1 MSVLRPAETKL
12 FKQLLRDA
20 ELLEVTEVDN
30 DDGEVPIDNEGSP
43 QAVSLASFPVSSEL
57 IQRFDSGYFVK
68 EDRMFKSSVAV
79 GSPVAKKKDII
90 VFGGFRY
97 QIHAINDRLSDG
109 GYIDYIT
116 KREPASVSA

>member
-1 MSVLRPAETKL
+1 MSVLRPAETRL

-20 ELLEVTEVDN
+20 QLLEVSETDN
-30 DDGEVPIDNEGSP
+30 DDGEISIPDEGAP
-43 QAVSLASFPVSSEL
+43 QAVTLASFPINSEIL
-57 IQRFDSGYFVK
+57 QRFDSGYFVK
-68 EDRMFKSSVAV
+68 EDRMFKSKVAV

-97 QIHAINDRLSDG
+97 QIDAINDRLFDG

>member
-1 MSVLRPAETKL
+1 MSVLRPAETRL
-12 FKQLLRDA
+12 FKQLLQNA
-20 ELLEVTEVDN
+20 QLIEVSETDN
-30 DDGEVPIDNEGSP
+30 DDGEIPIPDERAP
-43 QAVSLASFPVSSEL
+43 QDVSLASFPISSEI

-68 EDRMFKSSVAV
+68 EDRMFKSTVAV

-90 VFGGFRY
+90 VFGSFRY
-97 QIHAINDRLSDG
+97 QIDAINDRLFDG

>member
-1 MSVLRPAETKL
+1 MSVLRPADTRL

-20 ELLEVTEVDN
+20 QLIEVTETDN
-30 DDGEVPIDNEGSP
+30 DDGEVLIPDEGSP
-43 QAVSLASFPVSSEL
+43 QAVKLSSFPISSEI

-68 EDRMFKSSVAV
+68 EDRMFKSTVAV

-90 VFGGFRY
+90 IFGGFRY
-97 QIHAINDRLSDG
+97 QIDAINDRLFDG

-116 KREPASVSA
+116 KREPASVSV